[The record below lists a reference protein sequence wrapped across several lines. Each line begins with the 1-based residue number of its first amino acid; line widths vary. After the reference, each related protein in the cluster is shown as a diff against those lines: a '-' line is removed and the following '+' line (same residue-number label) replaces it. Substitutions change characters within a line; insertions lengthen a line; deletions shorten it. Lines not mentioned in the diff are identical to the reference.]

1 MSRFGSCLSVAACL
15 ALAACSAER
24 EPQATNANAAA
35 GEAPALAPV
44 DASPTP
50 RVPQNSNGLAPLTA
64 EGWGPLKIGMT
75 LAEVTAALGPDS
87 NPEAVGGPDPE
98 SCDQFRPARAPEGML
113 VMVEDGRLTSIS
125 LIRQAKVKTDRGL
138 GLGIPAAEVR
148 AAYGDKLQATP
159 HKYGEPP
166 QEYLTVWAT
175 GGGVPMRAGAAAATG
190 EVPANSR
197 GIQYEVNA
205 SGNVGAIHAGGPSIL
220 YVEGCA

>member
-15 ALAACSAER
+15 ALVACSAER

-50 RVPQNSNGLAPLTA
+50 RVPQNANGLAPLTA

-87 NPEAVGGPDPE
+87 DPEAVGGLDPE

-148 AAYGDKLQATP
+148 AA
-159 HKYGEPP
+159 
-166 QEYLTVWAT
+166 
-175 GGGVPMRAGAAAATG
+175 
-190 EVPANSR
+190 
-197 GIQYEVNA
+197 
-205 SGNVGAIHAGGPSIL
+205 
-220 YVEGCA
+220 